1 MMTSVQSLSDKNNP
15 QEMLKLLNLVVI
27 LFQDYLAF

>member
-1 MMTSVQSLSDKNNP
+1 MISVQSLSDKNNP
-15 QEMLKLLNLVVI
+15 QELLKLLNHIVI